1 MSDTRQ
7 EILVSLDRLRAQED
21 FLQVQRAEAVRR
33 LGEISRERERL
44 ERHLDYLE
52 KSEAADLGSAC

>member
-7 EILVSLDRLRAQED
+7 EILVSLYRLRAQED
-21 FLQVQRAEAVRR
+21 FLQVQRAEATRR

-44 ERHLDYLE
+44 ERHLHFLE
-52 KSEAADLGSAC
+52 RSEKAAC